1 MVRDCRK
8 MDINSKLKIIN
19 IMSGARFGGAESFFE
34 RLAISFAQNQ
44 KIKQKVIIKSNKE
57 RIKKLQIVINDI
69 EQIVFFNFLN
79 PLCSY
84 KIKNSIEEFKPDIVL
99 TWMNRAS
106 RLLPPKKIKNE
117 IYVGRL
123 GGYYDIKNY
132 AKCDFLITNTQDL
145 KNFVISKGWDR
156 KNVEFIPNFVS
167 NNQIS
172 ASKIYPTEKRNI
184 ICMGRFHHN
193 KAIDILI
200 KSMPFLPSFNL
211 SIVGEGLLENSY
223 RNLIK
228 KFNLNSR
235 VKLYK
240 WSNNISSFLNKASML
255 VCPSRHE
262 PFGNIVVDG
271 WAHKIPVIV
280 SNVGGPGLMVRHRFN
295 GLKFEKDNV
304 FDLVEKIKTLNSD
317 ENLKKKVTI
326 NGYKTFKKNYSEK
339 VIVLKYINFFKRICK
354 LCAE

>member
-1 MVRDCRK
+1 
-8 MDINSKLKIIN
+8 
-19 IMSGARFGGAESFFE
+19 
-34 RLAISFAQNQ
+34 
-44 KIKQKVIIKSNKE
+44 
-57 RIKKLQIVINDI
+57 
-69 EQIVFFNFLN
+69 
-79 PLCSY
+79 
-84 KIKNSIEEFKPDIVL
+84 
-99 TWMNRAS
+99 
-106 RLLPPKKIKNE
+106 
-117 IYVGRL
+117 
-123 GGYYDIKNY
+123 
-132 AKCDFLITNTQDL
+132 
-145 KNFVISKGWDR
+145 
-156 KNVEFIPNFVS
+156 
-167 NNQIS
+167 
-172 ASKIYPTEKRNI
+172 
-184 ICMGRFHHN
+184 
-193 KAIDILI
+193 
-200 KSMPFLPSFNL
+200 MPFLPSFNL